1 MSAAQKF
8 SRVLGHGDDNL
19 ILAQRLGEWSSRAP
33 DLETDIALSNIALD
47 HLGVARMLLSYA
59 GEVEGD
65 GRTEDDLAMLRT
77 EREFTNLLI
86 CELPNG
92 DFGQTIA
99 RQLCFDLYQSSLWE
113 ALGSDS
119 VATLSGVASKAAKE
133 AEYHLRFSSTW
144 LIRLGA
150 GTSESHRRAQ
160 AGLDEVWRFTSE
172 MFEQPGTTGLRSEWD
187 KQINQVLSQAGLDR
201 PADGYQRRGGR
212 MGLHTEYLG
221 HLLAELQSVA
231 RAFPGATW

>member
-1 MSAAQKF
+1 MPEAIL

-19 ILAQRLGEWSSRAP
+19 ILAQRLGEWTSRAP

-47 HLGVARMLLSYA
+47 HLGVGRMLLSYA
-59 GEVEGD
+59 GELQGD

-99 RQLCFDLYQSSLWE
+99 RQFCFDAYQLSLWE
-113 ALGSDS
+113 ALSNDSD
-119 VATLSGVASKAAKE
+119 ATLSGVAGKARKE
-133 AEYHLRFSSTW
+133 AAYHLRFSSTW

-150 GTSESHRRAQ
+150 GTPESHRRAQ
-160 AGLDEVWRFTSE
+160 AGLDAVWRFTSE
-172 MFEQPGTTGLRSEWD
+172 MFDERDGTQLRTEWD
-187 KQINQVLSQAGLDR
+187 REVNRVLAEATLER
-201 PADGYQRRGGR
+201 PSDSYQRGGGR
-212 MGLHTEYLG
+212 QGLHTEHLG
-221 HLLAELQSVA
+221 HLLAAMQSMA
-231 RAFPGATW
+231 RVYPGATW

>member
-1 MSAAQKF
+1 MTAAIF

-19 ILAQRLGEWSSRAP
+19 ILAQGLGEWSSRAP

-47 HLGVARMLLSYA
+47 HLGVARVLLSYA
-59 GEVEGD
+59 GEVQGE

-99 RQLCFDLYQSSLWE
+99 RQFCFDAYQLSLWE
-113 ALGSDS
+113 ALSTDSD
-119 VATLSGVASKAAKE
+119 ATMSGVAGKARKE

-150 GTSESHRRAQ
+150 GTPESHRRAQ
-160 AGLDEVWRFTSE
+160 AGLDAVWRFTSE

-187 KQINQVLSQAGLDR
+187 RQIGRVLAQAGLDR
-201 PADGYQRRGGR
+201 PGDAYQRRGGR

-231 RAFPGATW
+231 RAYPGAIW